1 MYGAGKHRQERLY
14 YKVAVHCDP
23 SMESKPA
30 NSELISIVIPA
41 LNESESL
48 EELGK
53 ALLNVAATHGLQLEI
68 IFVDDGSG
76 DDSWD
81 TIRRLAAS
89 DRRIRGIRFRRN
101 FGKAAALAAGFD
113 AALGQVVLQ
122 MDADLQDDASEIPR
136 FLAKLAEGLDVV
148 NGWKRVR
155 KDPWHKVWPSRVFN
169 WLVSSL
175 TGLKLHDHNCG
186 FKCFRAGVVKELHLY
201 GELHRFI
208 PVMAHARGYRVAE
221 LPVEHYPR
229 RHGQSK
235 YRFHRFVKGFLDLL
249 TVVFLTVFGERPL
262 HLLGGIGLPAFLL
275 GAAGLS
281 YLGVCWVLARFRVH
295 GFGPIGARPLL
306 IYSLACLIIGFQ
318 MLSIGFLGELIA
330 SQNIRNEPKYTI
342 AELTPPGSADF

>member
-1 MYGAGKHRQERLY
+1 
-14 YKVAVHCDP
+14 
-23 SMESKPA
+23 MESKPG
-30 NSELISIVIPA
+30 NSELISIVVPV

-53 ALLNVAATHGLQLEI
+53 ALLAVADSERFNVEI
-68 IFVDDGSG
+68 IFVDDGSADG
-76 DDSWD
+76 SWHK
-81 TIRRLAAS
+81 IRTLASA
-89 DRRIRGIRFRRN
+89 DARIHGIRFRRN

-113 AALGQVVLQ
+113 AALGQIVLQ
-122 MDADLQDDASEIPR
+122 LDGDLQDDPTEIPR
-136 FLAKLAEGLDVV
+136 FLAKLAEGFDVV

-169 WLVSSL
+169 WLVSGM
-175 TGLKLHDHNCG
+175 TGLKLRDHNCG
-186 FKCFRAGVVKELHLY
+186 FKGFRAVVVKELPVY

-221 LPVEHYPR
+221 LPVEHHPR
-229 RHGQSK
+229 RYGRSK

-275 GAAGLS
+275 GAAGLC
-281 YLGVCWVLARFRVH
+281 YLGVCWVLARFHVH

-306 IYSLACLIIGFQ
+306 VYSVACLIIGFQ
-318 MLSIGFLGELIA
+318 MLSVGFLGELVA
-330 SQNIRNEPKYTI
+330 SQNVRNEHKYTI
-342 AELTPPGSADF
+342 AECTPPTQRNGG

>member
-1 MYGAGKHRQERLY
+1 
-14 YKVAVHCDP
+14 
-23 SMESKPA
+23 MESKPGK
-30 NSELISIVIPA
+30 SELISVVLPV

-53 ALLNVAATHGLQLEI
+53 TLLSVAAKHGLQLEI
-68 IFVDDGSG
+68 IFVDDGSSDG
-76 DDSWD
+76 SWD
-81 TIRRLAAS
+81 KIRRLSAS
-89 DRRIRGIRFRRN
+89 DPRIRGIRFRRN

-122 MDADLQDDASEIPR
+122 MDADLQDDPSEIPR
-136 FLAKLAEGLDVV
+136 FLGKLAEGFDVV

-169 WLVSSL
+169 WLVSRL
-175 TGLKLHDHNCG
+175 TGLKLRDHNCG
-186 FKCFRAGVVKELHLY
+186 LKCFRAEVVKELPLY

-221 LPVEHYPR
+221 LPVEHHPR
-229 RHGQSK
+229 RYGRSK

-249 TVVFLTVFGERPL
+249 TVVFLTVFGQRPL

-281 YLGVCWVLARFRVH
+281 YLAVCWVLARFQLH

-306 IYSLACLIIGFQ
+306 IYSLGCLIIGFQ
-318 MLSIGFLGELIA
+318 MLAIGFLAELVA
-330 SQNIRNEPKYTI
+330 SRNIRKEHKYSI
-342 AELTPPGSADF
+342 AEFTPPTRGNGG

>member
-1 MYGAGKHRQERLY
+1 
-14 YKVAVHCDP
+14 
-23 SMESKPA
+23 MESKPGK
-30 NSELISIVIPA
+30 SELISVVLPV

-53 ALLNVAATHGLQLEI
+53 TLLSVAARHGLQLEI
-68 IFVDDGSG
+68 IFVDDGSSDG
-76 DDSWD
+76 SWD
-81 TIRRLAAS
+81 KIRRLSAS
-89 DRRIRGIRFRRN
+89 DPRIHGIRFRRN

-122 MDADLQDDASEIPR
+122 MDADLQDDPSEIPR
-136 FLAKLAEGLDVV
+136 FLGKLAEGFDVV

-169 WLVSSL
+169 WLVSRL
-175 TGLKLHDHNCG
+175 TGLKLRDHNCG
-186 FKCFRAGVVKELHLY
+186 LKCFRAEVVKELPLY

-221 LPVEHYPR
+221 LPVEHHPR
-229 RHGQSK
+229 RYGRSK

-249 TVVFLTVFGERPL
+249 TVVFLTVFGQRPL

-281 YLGVCWVLARFRVH
+281 YLAVCWVLARFQVH

-306 IYSLACLIIGFQ
+306 IYSLGCLIIGFQ
-318 MLSIGFLGELIA
+318 MLAIGFLAELVA
-330 SQNIRNEPKYTI
+330 SRNIRKEHKYSI
-342 AELTPPGSADF
+342 AEFTPPSRGNGG